1 MQPLP
6 YETVRGDGVVL
17 RPPRPGDAADLVAAC
32 ADPLIE
38 RFVPSLPSPCG
49 DTEAGAWIAT
59 APDRRGLVIADP
71 DPQRLAGGRPPYP
84 PFPFDPTPRGRAW
97 VAAP

>member
-59 APDRRGLVIADP
+59 APDRRELVIADP
-71 DPQRLAGGRPPYP
+71 DTDRLRGGCRLYHLSTL
-84 PFPFDPTPRGRAW
+84 DRTAELGR
-97 VAAP
+97 